1 MRPIPVNPLRR
12 AFRRFSEDPASIG
25 NAVRLIIGV
34 TVVAVF
40 AGSAVIWLFDRREFP
55 DYGTALWFSLQT
67 VTTVGYGDVTPTDIV
82 GRLATAV
89 VMVTAIGLITIIT
102 AAITSTFVEAQRRRD
117 RVVDAE
123 ERPAED
129 RIERRLE
136 DIAARLER
144 IERRLDAVGGTAESP
159 ATGGKTGGGHEPSG

>member
-1 MRPIPVNPLRR
+1 MRPIPVIPLRR

-25 NAVRLIIGV
+25 NAVRLVIGV
-34 TVVAVF
+34 TVVAVL

-117 RVVDAE
+117 AAGDAGRAAEQRIE
-123 ERPAED
+123 ER
-129 RIERRLE
+129 LE
-136 DIAARLER
+136 EIAARLAR
-144 IERRLDAVGGTAESP
+144 IERHLDATAFDREPGDPATPP
-159 ATGGKTGGGHEPSG
+159 ATGGGSR